1 MMLQGTQCANVPL
14 RPCFSSVWMC
24 PTVQPLGPF
33 ETFQQQTLSLDPP
46 MPLLSGCTHIS
57 KGHSQLSVCRPHWPW
72 LTKCDFLLF
81 SPVLPDSGRPSLLVP
96 TRTPSRPLSTQGPGG
111 SCIVRCLGDSSS
123 PSSHTNPKSTAR
135 SPFTEVIG
143 SKVSLCLLLLGKAGP
158 LCLHEIPW

>member
-1 MMLQGTQCANVPL
+1 
-14 RPCFSSVWMC
+14 
-24 PTVQPLGPF
+24 
-33 ETFQQQTLSLDPP
+33 
-46 MPLLSGCTHIS
+46 MPLLSGCTRTS

-72 LTKCDFLLF
+72 LAKCDFLLF
-81 SPVLPDSGRPSLLVP
+81 SPVLPNSGRPSLLVP

-135 SPFTEVIG
+135 SPFTEATG

-158 LCLHEIPW
+158 LSPQNTLVSLLEQGQSPKHQFSKAHDS